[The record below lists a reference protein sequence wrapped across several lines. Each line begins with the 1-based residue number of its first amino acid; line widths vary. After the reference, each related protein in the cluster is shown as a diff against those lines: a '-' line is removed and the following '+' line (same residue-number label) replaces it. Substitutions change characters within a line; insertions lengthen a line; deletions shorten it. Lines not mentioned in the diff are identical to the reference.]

1 MNRSPWQAALL
12 KKVINAS
19 PLLREQH
26 EQAHRFMK
34 IRSHPDGIPTQ
45 SHWKRSFSTLTWRT
59 QSPCPACKPRWT
71 LWKGCSFKSWKAVS
85 WCRPG
90 QAMCQVK
97 AADLAARVLRM
108 MRWTESARCTAKKKY
123 MCYTYMYQFISIY
136 HMSWF
141 VNSSSVLWTY
151 IILVWLVTRSC
162 KYMQETC
169 ICQGWLVYSRS
180 KRAAGVLTEQHQPMM
195 TNVELRHGDMVCC
208 GDQLMLGCFE
218 IASNLPKLGDR
229 TSHHPTQLMFRDSHQ
244 PQAVLEETDLS
255 SKLQKVRFPATGSL
269 LTFWTPKCGIIY
281 SNIFI
286 HIYIYTKVIQSVLYI
301 P

>member
-1 MNRSPWQAALL
+1 MNPSPWQAALL

-71 LWKGCSFKSWKAVS
+71 LWKGCSFKSWRAVS

-108 MRWTESARCTAKKKY
+108 MRWTESARYSKKIYICVIHTCTNL
-123 MCYTYMYQFISIY
+123 YQFI
-136 HMSWF
+136 
-141 VNSSSVLWTY
+141 
-151 IILVWLVTRSC
+151 
-162 KYMQETC
+162 
-169 ICQGWLVYSRS
+169 IC
-180 KRAAGVLTEQHQPMM
+180 H
-195 TNVELRHGDMVCC
+195 
-208 GDQLMLGCFE
+208 
-218 IASNLPKLGDR
+218 
-229 TSHHPTQLMFRDSHQ
+229 
-244 PQAVLEETDLS
+244 DLS
-255 SKLQKVRFPATGSL
+255 IHLAFCG
-269 LTFWTPKCGIIY
+269 LT
-281 SNIFI
+281 
-286 HIYIYTKVIQSVLYI
+286 
-301 P
+301 